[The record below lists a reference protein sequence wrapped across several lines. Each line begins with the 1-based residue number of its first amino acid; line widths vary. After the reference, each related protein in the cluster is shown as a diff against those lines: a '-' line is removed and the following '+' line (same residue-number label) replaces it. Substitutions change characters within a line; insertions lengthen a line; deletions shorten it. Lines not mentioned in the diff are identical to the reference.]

1 MMASRKDID
10 LICFDVDGTLVN
22 HPSGMVIWEILN
34 IRYGGSLET
43 NKKRYRMFHEGD
55 ITYDEWVALDIGD
68 WLAAGATRDEI
79 LACVAE
85 FELVA
90 GARDTVDEL
99 VRRGYRLAIISGT
112 LDIVLE
118 TLFPEHPF
126 DDVYTNKL
134 FFDDA
139 GKLTSWRATLF
150 DGHGKPDA
158 LREITDRHS
167 IDIRRSAFVGDGEND
182 VPLLGIPG
190 VVVAYEPRSV
200 RLEKGADIVI
210 KNEAFT
216 RLLDIFD

>member
-1 MMASRKDID
+1 MTSRKDID

-22 HPSGMVIWEILN
+22 HPSGMVIWEVLN

-43 NKKRYRMFHEGD
+43 NKQRYRMFHNGD
-55 ITYDEWVALDIGD
+55 ITYDQWVAMDIGD
-68 WLAAGATRDEI
+68 WVAAGATRDEI
-79 LACVAE
+79 LECVAE

-90 GARDTVDEL
+90 GARETVDEL

-126 DDVYTNKL
+126 DDVYTNKV
-134 FFDDA
+134 FFDDS
-139 GKLTSWRATLF
+139 GKLTSWWATLF

-158 LREITDRHS
+158 LREITDRHA
-167 IDIRRSAFVGDGEND
+167 IDIRRAAFVGDGEND

-190 VVVAYEPRSV
+190 MVVAYEPRSA
-200 RLEKGADIVI
+200 RLEKGADVVI